1 MGMSPSALT
10 VTYAANGNMTTGL
23 DGKVMAYD
31 GENRPVSVSFA
42 GRTTTYVY
50 GADRARLKKVETDPL
65 TGQSTVTLPICSSGG
80 ICVSRFRN
88 TGASP
93 MRLPVISTA
102 RTSRVSA
109 SIPMWNFRHCLRRL
123 APCLR
128 TCHSPSPE
136 NLMPV
141 PPPTDAAAPVN
152 PGKGC

>member
-93 MRLPVISTA
+93 MRLPVRGGSVDLNRFRA
-102 RTSRVSA
+102 FSKWFSA
-109 SIPMWNFRHCLRRL
+109 SVTPLPLL
-123 APCLR
+123 A
-128 TCHSPSPE
+128 S
-136 NLMPV
+136 
-141 PPPTDAAAPVN
+141 A
-152 PGKGC
+152 G